1 MELRQRL
8 LNVRIEWCKQLRA
21 RTGTREAKEG
31 WLAEEEGLRDALLGR
46 DRSALI
52 RVCYPSQVERYQLGF
67 EDGQA
72 LLRFSP
78 SRKVRLH
85 FYKKR
90 KRPNPG
96 QTIGQAGPRFLTG
109 FSANYQQKSR

>member
-21 RTGTREAKEG
+21 RTGTREAKDG

-46 DRSALI
+46 DRTALI

-78 SRKVRLH
+78 SRRLRLH
-85 FYKKR
+85 IYKR
-90 KRPNPG
+90 ERPIPG
-96 QTIGQAGPRFLTG
+96 RTIGQAGLRFLTRS
-109 FSANYQQKSR
+109 SANHQQKSR